1 MLVVSSVGLRIGLWD
16 LKGALRYK
24 RHGDPVAGC
33 LKALALGVL
42 DERGDQLVGLF
53 RHHGDVGIHAGRVR
67 VVQWVCEDTREVL
80 KLSGKLLSLGR
91 DGI

>member
-1 MLVVSSVGLRIGLWD
+1 MFRIGLIGLRIVLRH
-16 LKGALRYK
+16 LEGALLDK
-24 RHGDPVAGC
+24 RHGYPAAGC

-53 RHHGDVGIHAGRVR
+53 RHHGDVGIHPGRVR